1 MAEKLNSFFIES
13 VDKLEIESFLK
24 DNTNIISDE
33 NLQKIIDDYAN
44 HPSILKI
51 QGNVNNLSKFFFKDK
66 SPFDFEKE
74 IFKLNPKKANL
85 KGDIPTKMLIKTYD
99 IISTYLSRFYNEAK
113 QENKFPK
120 SLKMADVL
128 PIHKKDEKTLAKNYR
143 PVSLIP
149 VVSNLFE
156 KNMYK
161 EIFEFIENSLSPYLF
176 GFRKGHS
183 TEQCLV
189 VMLETWKKALG
200 EKGYA
205 GAILTDLSKAFDC
218 LNHDL
223 LIAKLNAYGFSQD
236 ALKFIRSYMKDR
248 KQRTKVG
255 TAFSKWL
262 EIKYGVPQGSI
273 LGPLLVNIFLNYLFF
288 FIKDIYLANYADDNT
303 TYATNKDI
311 SLLLKTL
318 EEETSILLTWFTNN
332 EMKPNA
338 DKCHL
343 IVANQT
349 DLTSVTLGN
358 EVITAEKSVDLLGV
372 KIDRNL
378 NFTEHV
384 TKLCKKGSQKLHA
397 LARVSKYLL
406 LLNSTIVH

>member
-1 MAEKLNSFFIES
+1 
-13 VDKLEIESFLK
+13 
-24 DNTNIISDE
+24 
-33 NLQKIIDDYAN
+33 
-44 HPSILKI
+44 
-51 QGNVNNLSKFFFKDK
+51 
-66 SPFDFEKE
+66 
-74 IFKLNPKKANL
+74 
-85 KGDIPTKMLIKTYD
+85 
-99 IISTYLSRFYNEAK
+99 
-113 QENKFPK
+113 
-120 SLKMADVL
+120 
-128 PIHKKDEKTLAKNYR
+128 
-143 PVSLIP
+143 
-149 VVSNLFE
+149 
-156 KNMYK
+156 MYK

-189 VMLETWKKALG
+189 VMLETWKKALD

-223 LIAKLNAYGFSQD
+223 LIAKLNAYGSSQD
-236 ALKFIRSYMKDR
+236 ALKFIRSYLKDR

-273 LGPLLVNIFLNYLFF
+273 LGSLLFNIFLNDLFF

-303 TYATNKDI
+303 TYATSKDI
-311 SLLLKTL
+311 SILLKTL
-318 EEETSILLTWFTNN
+318 EKETSILLNWFTNN

-372 KIDRNL
+372 KIDHNL

-397 LARVSKYLL
+397 LARVSKYLSKEKLRL
-406 LLNSTIVH
+406 LMKTFVTSQFNYCPLI